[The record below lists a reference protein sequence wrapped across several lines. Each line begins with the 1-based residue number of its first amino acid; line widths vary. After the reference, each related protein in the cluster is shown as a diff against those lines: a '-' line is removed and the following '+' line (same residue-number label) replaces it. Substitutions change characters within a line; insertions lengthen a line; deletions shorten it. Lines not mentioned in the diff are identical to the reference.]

1 MKTGARLFLISTI
14 DTCEKIDKI
23 SGVPE
28 KTTGLRLEKYYCKS
42 MIKRGTLN
50 Y

>member
-28 KTTGLRLEKYYCKS
+28 KKDGIETRKVLL
-42 MIKRGTLN
+42 
-50 Y
+50 